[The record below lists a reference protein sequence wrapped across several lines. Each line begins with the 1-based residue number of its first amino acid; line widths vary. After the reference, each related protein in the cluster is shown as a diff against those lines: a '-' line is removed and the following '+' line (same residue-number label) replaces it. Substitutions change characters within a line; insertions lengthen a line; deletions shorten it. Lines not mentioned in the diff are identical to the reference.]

1 MPLAESTIP
10 AAPVLGL
17 MAMGVVVAIVGH
29 IARDRRVQAF
39 GMALLFL
46 ATFLMVL
53 LGYLA
58 YESGETDPRKL
69 DNPREPNL

>member
-1 MPLAESTIP
+1 MPLADSEIP

-29 IARDRRVQAF
+29 ATRDRRVQAI
-39 GMALLFL
+39 GMSMLFL

-53 LGYLA
+53 LGYLS
-58 YESGETDPRKL
+58 YESGDVDPRKP